1 MPLSTPTQ
9 SLSLSLSLSLSEHK
23 YLTSKTKSHKH
34 SPFLQLAVRL
44 ERQNQMRP
52 LLEPAT
58 VAPHEIHLSPPLA
71 APTTTSRCEPHGCK
85 WQPYSN
91 SGDFEANAAVI
102 FIVLLC
108 ALICALALNAAIRC
122 FLRGGH
128 HPPVPDTL
136 HQNHQQQQQQQ
147 QIHNQQ
153 KSNLEKDAAD
163 DPLAAAPTLVFS
175 AGMKLAGAEAECAIC
190 LSEFMEGEGIRVLGR
205 CKHGFHAQCIE
216 MWFSSHSS
224 CPTCRGSCLPASPS
238 AQQASEHC
246 QSNSIQQSLPI
257 ASGTL
262 V

>member
-1 MPLSTPTQ
+1 
-9 SLSLSLSLSLSEHK
+9 
-23 YLTSKTKSHKH
+23 
-34 SPFLQLAVRL
+34 
-44 ERQNQMRP
+44 MRP
-52 LLEPAT
+52 LLEPAAT
-58 VAPHEIHLSPPLA
+58 LVAHEIHLSPPLDA
-71 APTTTSRCEPHGCK
+71 QSTTSRCEPHGCR

-128 HPPVPDTL
+128 HPPPDTL
-136 HQNHQQQQQQQ
+136 SQNHHQQQQQQQ
-147 QIHNQQ
+147 QQLHHQR

-216 MWFSSHSS
+216 TWFSSHSS
-224 CPTCRGSCLPASPS
+224 CPICRGSCLPASPIS
-238 AQQASEHC
+238 AQHAASEPG

-257 ASGTL
+257 ASTESTL
-262 V
+262 L